1 MDISQDN
8 LGKFGDDFYEVLTL
22 AHKELSTEESARLN
36 IRLVLMMA
44 NAIGDIETIKSI
56 IAQARAT

>member
-8 LGKFGDDFYEVLTL
+8 LGKFGDDFYEALTL
-22 AHKELSTEESARLN
+22 AHKELSTDESARLN

-44 NAIGDIETIKSI
+44 NAIGDIATLKSI
-56 IAQARAT
+56 ITQARTT